1 MFLVSNPLSIELL
14 MQFVAA
20 ASVVAAVVVG
30 SLLCLL
36 GFGFGWTANNTHS
49 ILCVMYSAL
58 DKTMETISMSPIKST
73 YTKSYEKRKQ
83 FRLKQLYT
91 FDPKAAATE
100 HTNVSQTSNTKDEH
114 KRNDEN
120 SRKSISIS
128 LSSSRKNSRTIVKVS
143 FFYSVLSLLA
153 GIQDLYICFKTLNGI
168 S

>member
-1 MFLVSNPLSIELL
+1 
-14 MQFVAA
+14 
-20 ASVVAAVVVG
+20 
-30 SLLCLL
+30 
-36 GFGFGWTANNTHS
+36 
-49 ILCVMYSAL
+49 
-58 DKTMETISMSPIKST
+58 MSPIKST

-153 GIQDLYICFKTLNGI
+153 GIQDLYMFQNIEWNFVMEDE
-168 S
+168 

>member
-1 MFLVSNPLSIELL
+1 
-14 MQFVAA
+14 
-20 ASVVAAVVVG
+20 
-30 SLLCLL
+30 
-36 GFGFGWTANNTHS
+36 
-49 ILCVMYSAL
+49 
-58 DKTMETISMSPIKST
+58 MSPIKST

-143 FFYSVLSLLA
+143 FFLQCTFVIGGNPRLIYMFQNIEWNFVME
-153 GIQDLYICFKTLNGI
+153 DE
-168 S
+168 